1 MRASIKWL
9 KDYVE
14 FNVTPDQLA
23 DLLTMAGVPVDTVE
37 YLGQNI
43 ENIVTGKITEI
54 LPHPNADKL
63 SVCKV
68 DTGNEILT
76 IVTGASNIST
86 GDIVPIAT
94 IGAKLP
100 NGVVIQASDLR
111 GVLSNGM
118 MCSAAELNIE
128 SKLLAPDAREGIYI
142 LSDNTPLGADIKE
155 VLGLNDV
162 VLEFELTANRADC
175 FSMLGIAREIAVLT
189 KSTVKKPM
197 LNLHENSDTKASSL
211 VNITIEDISLCT
223 RFACRILQN
232 VKIGPSP
239 SWLQHRLQA
248 AGMRPINNVVDVT
261 NFVMLEMGQPMH
273 AYDYNLISKHS
284 IIVRKAFP
292 GERLTTLD
300 GVKRELQPSM
310 LVIADAGQA
319 VGLAGVM
326 GGLATEVTAH
336 TQTILLEAAAF
347 NGASIRRTSRAL
359 GLRSEASG
367 RFERGVDT
375 VNIIR
380 ALDRAAKL
388 LEDMG
393 ACTVCSGIVDS
404 YPEVIL
410 PKQVTFTPDQIN
422 AYLGANVSKS
432 QMTDILKRL
441 EFDVSINEDKIT
453 VTVPTWR
460 NDVSGPADI
469 SEEVARIYGYDNIPS
484 STPVGKT
491 KGGGQSH
498 QQDIIDLIKNTMSGM
513 GFDEI
518 MSYSFI
524 HPSTFDKLNFS
535 ADSTLREAISLLNPI
550 TDDFPKLR
558 TTLMSGILDTIV
570 SNLSRKNDDMKI
582 YEIGAVY
589 LPKTLPLTELPV
601 EPLMLCGALT
611 GNRNKLAWND
621 SRETVDFYD
630 AKGAVESLLGQLGI
644 TGCSVSGGFHPSLH
658 PGKTAIFSNN
668 DVQVAIVGEVHPSV
682 LTSYGINRKVFLFE
696 MNVEQLTE
704 LVKLIPRYKP
714 LPKYP
719 SVMRDLALVLPVS
732 VSADEV
738 QKAIVTSAGPLLKEI
753 NLFDIYTGKQVPE
766 GYRSMAYTLNFQA
779 DDRTLTDKEID
790 DHCKDIVVYMERN
803 FGAQLRN

>member
-1 MRASIKWL
+1 MRASLKWL

-14 FNVTPDQLA
+14 FNVAPEKLA
-23 DLLTMAGVPVDTVE
+23 DMLTMAGVPVATVE

-43 ENIVTGKITEI
+43 ENVITGRIIEI

-68 DTGNEILT
+68 DIGTETLI
-76 IVTGASNIST
+76 IVTGATNISM
-86 GDIVPIAT
+86 GDVVPVARV
-94 IGAKLP
+94 GAKLP
-100 NGVVIQASDLR
+100 NGVVIEASNLR
-111 GVLSNGM
+111 GVMSNGM

-128 SKLLAPDAREGIYI
+128 SKLLAPEAREGIYI
-142 LSDNTPLGADIKE
+142 LSEDTPVGADIKE

-175 FSMLGIAREIAVLT
+175 FSMLGLAREIAVLT
-189 KSTVKKPM
+189 KGTIRKPM
-197 LNLHENSDTKASSL
+197 LNLHESSTTKASSL
-211 VNITIEDISLCT
+211 VNIKIEDTSLCP
-223 RFACRILQN
+223 RFACRILQD

-239 SWLQHRLQA
+239 NWLQHRLKA

-310 LVIADAGQA
+310 LVVADAGQA
-319 VGLAGVM
+319 IGLAGVM

-336 TQTILLEAAAF
+336 TQTVLLEAAAF
-347 NGASIRRTSRAL
+347 NGASVRRTSRAL

-375 VNIIR
+375 VNIVR

-393 ACTVCSGIVDS
+393 ACKVCPGIVDS

-422 AYLGANVSKS
+422 AYLGANVSKA
-432 QMTDILKRL
+432 QMIDILRRL
-441 EFDVSINEDKIT
+441 EFEVDTNADEIT

-460 NDVSGPADI
+460 NDVSGLADI
-469 SEEVARIYGYDNIPS
+469 SEEIARIYGYDNIPS
-484 STPVGKT
+484 STPVGKMER
-491 KGGGQSH
+491 GGQSYN
-498 QQDIIDLIKNTMSGM
+498 QDVIDLIKNTMSGM

-518 MSYSFI
+518 VSYSFI
-524 HPSTFDKLNFS
+524 HPDTFDKLNVPF
-535 ADSTLREAISLLNPI
+535 DSKLREAISLLNPI

-558 TTLMSGILDTIV
+558 TTLMGGILDTV
-570 SNLSRKNDDMKI
+570 LNNLSRKNEDMKI

-589 LPKTLPLTELPV
+589 LPKSLPLKDLPQ
-601 EPLMLCGALT
+601 EPIMLCGALT
-611 GNRNKLAWND
+611 GNRNKIAWNEP
-621 SRETVDFYD
+621 RETVEFYD
-630 AKGAVESLLGQLGI
+630 AKGAVESLFEQLGI
-644 TGCSVSGGFHPSLH
+644 TDYSVNGGVHHSLH
-658 PGKTAIFSNN
+658 PGKTAIFSKE
-668 DVQVAIVGEVHPSV
+668 DIQLAIVGEVHPSV
-682 LTSYGINRKVFLFE
+682 LASYGINRKVFLFE
-696 MNVEQLTE
+696 MNVEQLTQVAM
-704 LVKLIPRYKP
+704 LTPQYKP

-719 SVMRDLALVLPVS
+719 SVVRDLALVLPVS
-732 VSADEV
+732 VSSDEV
-738 QKAIVTSAGPLLKEI
+738 QKAIVASAGPLLKEVI
-753 NLFDIYTGKQVPE
+753 LFDVYTGKQVPE

-779 DDRTLTDKEID
+779 VDRTLTDTEVD
-790 DHCKDIVVYMERN
+790 DYCKNIVVYVEKKL
-803 FGAQLRN
+803 GAQLRN